1 MEVNLT
7 GHALHYGYFIY
18 DHLYNWDRIYL
29 YLVRNRAYYYGHA
42 REGNTIDGAT
52 VEKLARL
59 H

>member
-29 YLVRNRAYYYGHA
+29 YLLISNKILT
-42 REGNTIDGAT
+42 N
-52 VEKLARL
+52 KN
-59 H
+59 